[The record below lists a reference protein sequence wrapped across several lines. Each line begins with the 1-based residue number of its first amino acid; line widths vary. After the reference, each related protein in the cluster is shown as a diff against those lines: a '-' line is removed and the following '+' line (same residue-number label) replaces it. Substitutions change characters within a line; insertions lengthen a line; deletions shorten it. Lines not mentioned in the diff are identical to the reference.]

1 MGKLSVSILSADLA
15 HLADQVKLVEPY
27 ADAIHVDVMDGHFAP
42 PITFGGVLVRS
53 LRPCTPLVL
62 HGHLMVDA
70 PESQFDEL
78 AQAGMDI
85 VSFHIEAVEDP
96 APVIRKARDAGMRVG
111 MTVSPPTPVE
121 ALFPYLEELDDVMV
135 MSVYP
140 GWAGQRFMPEALP
153 EAGGGPRRAR
163 PPGPQS
169 RRPDRRRREARERAA
184 LHRGRRHRAHRG
196 LGDLPGRGPRGR
208 GPGAEGDRG
217 GEGLMPETILV
228 VDDDPDIARF
238 VEVNLRSAGYE
249 VAVAADGEQALE
261 MAMQLRPD
269 LVLLDVMMPRIDGFE
284 VAQRLRR
291 NPQTANTSIIMLTAK
306 ALSTDKVLGLTAG
319 ADDYIIKPF
328 DPIELL
334 ARVKGT
340 LRRAK
345 EMRNLSPLTGL
356 PGNIRIQE
364 EIERMVRERRPFAVL
379 YCDLDNFKAYNDQ
392 KGFVRGD
399 RLIQATARI
408 IQDSVV
414 ELAGSEGF
422 VGHVGGDDFVA
433 IVPPDVAEPIAKRI
447 VERFDAQV
455 HRFYDPEDV
464 ERGYVEVE
472 DRKGVL
478 QRLPLAAISVGI
490 ATTAV
495 RTFAHYGEAVAVAT
509 EMKQFAKRQAGS
521 SYAIDR
527 RAGT

>member
-1 MGKLSVSILSADLA
+1 
-15 HLADQVKLVEPY
+15 
-27 ADAIHVDVMDGHFAP
+27 
-42 PITFGGVLVRS
+42 
-53 LRPCTPLVL
+53 
-62 HGHLMVDA
+62 
-70 PESQFDEL
+70 
-78 AQAGMDI
+78 
-85 VSFHIEAVEDP
+85 
-96 APVIRKARDAGMRVG
+96 
-111 MTVSPPTPVE
+111 
-121 ALFPYLEELDDVMV
+121 
-135 MSVYP
+135 
-140 GWAGQRFMPEALP
+140 
-153 EAGGGPRRAR
+153 
-163 PPGPQS
+163 
-169 RRPDRRRREARERAA
+169 
-184 LHRGRRHRAHRG
+184 
-196 LGDLPGRGPRGR
+196 
-208 GPGAEGDRG
+208 
-217 GEGLMPETILV
+217 MPETILV

-249 VAVAADGEQALE
+249 VSVASDGEEALRQAG
-261 MAMQLRPD
+261 QVRPD

-364 EIERMVRERRPFAVL
+364 EIERMVREGRPFAVL
-379 YCDLDNFKAYNDQ
+379 YSDLDNFKAYNDQ

-408 IQDSVV
+408 IQDAVV
-414 ELAGSEGF
+414 EFAGSEGF

-433 IVPPDVAEPIAKRI
+433 IVPPDVAEDVAKRV
-447 VERFDAQV
+447 VERFDAVV
-455 HRFYDPEDV
+455 HDFYEREDL

-472 DRKGVL
+472 DRKGVM
-478 QRLPLAAISVGI
+478 QRLPLVGVSVGV
-490 ATTAV
+490 ATTAK
-495 RTFAHYGEAVAVAT
+495 REYAHYGEAVAVAT
-509 EMKQFAKRQAGS
+509 EMKQFAKRETGS

-527 RAGT
+527 RGVT

>member
-1 MGKLSVSILSADLA
+1 
-15 HLADQVKLVEPY
+15 
-27 ADAIHVDVMDGHFAP
+27 
-42 PITFGGVLVRS
+42 
-53 LRPCTPLVL
+53 
-62 HGHLMVDA
+62 
-70 PESQFDEL
+70 
-78 AQAGMDI
+78 
-85 VSFHIEAVEDP
+85 
-96 APVIRKARDAGMRVG
+96 
-111 MTVSPPTPVE
+111 
-121 ALFPYLEELDDVMV
+121 
-135 MSVYP
+135 
-140 GWAGQRFMPEALP
+140 
-153 EAGGGPRRAR
+153 
-163 PPGPQS
+163 
-169 RRPDRRRREARERAA
+169 
-184 LHRGRRHRAHRG
+184 
-196 LGDLPGRGPRGR
+196 
-208 GPGAEGDRG
+208 
-217 GEGLMPETILV
+217 MPETILV

-238 VEVNLRSAGYE
+238 VEVNLRSAGYDVS
-249 VAVAADGEQALE
+249 VASDGEEALE
-261 MAMQLRPD
+261 KAGSLRPD

-291 NPQTANTSIIMLTAK
+291 NPQTSNTSIIMLTAK

-364 EIERMVRERRPFAVL
+364 EIERLVREDRPFAVL

-408 IQDSVV
+408 IQDAVV
-414 ELAGSEGF
+414 EFAGSEGF

-433 IVPPDVAEPIAKRI
+433 LVPPDYAEDVAKRI
-447 VERFDAQV
+447 VERFDAEV
-455 HRFYDPEDV
+455 ADFYDREDL

-478 QRLPLAAISVGI
+478 QKLPLAGVSVGI
-490 ATTAV
+490 ATTLV
-495 RTFAHYGEAVAVAT
+495 RSFAHYGEAVAVAS
-509 EMKQFAKRQAGS
+509 EMKQFAKREPRS
-521 SYAIDR
+521 SYAVDR
-527 RAGT
+527 RTT

>member
-1 MGKLSVSILSADLA
+1 
-15 HLADQVKLVEPY
+15 
-27 ADAIHVDVMDGHFAP
+27 
-42 PITFGGVLVRS
+42 
-53 LRPCTPLVL
+53 
-62 HGHLMVDA
+62 
-70 PESQFDEL
+70 
-78 AQAGMDI
+78 
-85 VSFHIEAVEDP
+85 
-96 APVIRKARDAGMRVG
+96 
-111 MTVSPPTPVE
+111 
-121 ALFPYLEELDDVMV
+121 
-135 MSVYP
+135 
-140 GWAGQRFMPEALP
+140 
-153 EAGGGPRRAR
+153 
-163 PPGPQS
+163 
-169 RRPDRRRREARERAA
+169 
-184 LHRGRRHRAHRG
+184 
-196 LGDLPGRGPRGR
+196 
-208 GPGAEGDRG
+208 
-217 GEGLMPETILV
+217 MPETILV

-238 VEVNLRSAGYE
+238 VEVNLRSAGYD
-249 VAVAADGEQALE
+249 VAVASDGEQALE
-261 MAMQLRPD
+261 KAAALRPD
-269 LVLLDVMMPRIDGFE
+269 LILLDVMMPRIDGFE

-364 EIERMVRERRPFAVL
+364 EIERMVREGRPFAVL

-408 IQDSVV
+408 IQDAVV
-414 ELAGSEGF
+414 EFAGSEGF
-422 VGHVGGDDFVA
+422 VGHIGGDDFAAV
-433 IVPPDVAEPIAKRI
+433 VPPEHAEPIAKRI

-455 HRFYDPEDV
+455 HQFYDPEDI

-478 QRLPLAAISVGI
+478 QRLPLASISIGI
-490 ATTAV
+490 ATTNV

-509 EMKQFAKRQAGS
+509 EMKQFAKRQTGS

-527 RAGT
+527 RSTS